1 MNLCCAVVD
10 NAPVVA
16 VGADGQ
22 ETVTG
27 NSLKPLEEMDNLTD
41 EMFNVITELDTCYSD
56 MTLLEERR
64 ISDIK
69 ERLCILEEKVLIWD
83 SDQLMTSDM
92 DSEEIAKYLQA
103 GDELRQLIEHLGNLQ
118 SSDKDGEQIEL
129 LNRSHSIMQMAMSR
143 LEDVLVHLLVQ
154 HRQPVEPDHMS
165 FHSTEEDIV
174 TDYSS
179 SSFDDESIDGEI
191 QSDAGRDSEDFVI
204 DLIHPSAISSLKSI
218 AELMFQSNYD
228 KECCQA
234 YISVRKAELDECLA
248 VLGMEKLGIEEILR
262 MDWNVLSI
270 KTKWWNR
277 AMKVFIRVYL
287 VSEKHLCDLILGNIT
302 RSETD
307 YCFVESSRNSIMQ
320 LLNFGEAVAIGPP
333 KPEKLF
339 RILDMY
345 ECLNDLLVDVE
356 ALFPGEY
363 GSSILTE
370 CHEVLLRL
378 SESARG
384 SFMEFKYAIRSNTST
399 TPFAGGRVH
408 PLTKYVMNY
417 IKALAVYGK
426 TLDLLLEDLHE
437 NDQISAAEDDRRDTS
452 VHSSPTAWHLLSVTS
467 ILESNLEVRSMLY
480 QDGPLQ
486 NFFMMNNIYYMFQK
500 VVDSD
505 LQNFLGDEW
514 IRAYK
519 RKFRQHATSY
529 ERASWNPVLSF
540 LKDEGICSRGSSTP
554 STTVLKERFKSFNL
568 ALEEVYRIQTA
579 WFIPDVQ
586 LRDELRISISLKVL
600 QAYRTFLGRYSVH
613 LDGTRHRD
621 RYIKYCPDDLERY
634 LLDLFEGLPK
644 SLQCPYWR

>member
-1 MNLCCAVVD
+1 MVD

-16 VGADGQ
+16 VAADGQ
-22 ETVTG
+22 ETVTR

-41 EMFNVITELDTCYSD
+41 EMFNIITELEAHYSD
-56 MTLLEERR
+56 MTLLEGKR

-69 ERLCILEEKVLIWD
+69 ERVHRLEEKVLIWD
-83 SDQLMTSDM
+83 SDQPMISDR
-92 DSEEIAKYLQA
+92 DSEEMAKFLQA
-103 GDELRQLIEHLGNLQ
+103 VDEVRQLIEHLGNLQ
-118 SSDKDGEQIEL
+118 SSDKHGEQIEL
-129 LNRSHSIMQMAMSR
+129 LNCSHSIMQMAMSR
-143 LEDVLVHLLVQ
+143 LEEELVHLLVKY
-154 HRQPVEPDHMS
+154 RQPVEPDNTS
-165 FHSTEEDIV
+165 FRSAEEEIV
-174 TDYSS
+174 HDYSS
-179 SSFDDESIDGEI
+179 SSFDEESIDGKI
-191 QSDAGRDSEDFVI
+191 QSDTDRDSEDFVI

-218 AELMFQSNYD
+218 VELMLLSNYD

-234 YISVRKAELDECLA
+234 YISVRKDALDECLA

-262 MDWNVLSI
+262 MDWNVLSSMI
-270 KTKWWNR
+270 KRWNR

-307 YCFVESSRNSIMQ
+307 NCFVESSRNSIMQ

-339 RILDMY
+339 RMLDMY
-345 ECLNDLLVDVE
+345 ECLNDLLGDVE
-356 ALFPGEY
+356 ALFLEEY
-363 GSSILTE
+363 GSGILTE

-378 SESARG
+378 SESVRG
-384 SFMEFKYAIRSNTST
+384 SFMKFKYAIQSNTST

-417 IKALAVYGK
+417 IKALADYGK
-426 TLDLLLEDLHE
+426 TLDLLLEDLDE
-437 NDQISAAEDDRRDTS
+437 KGPISVADDGGTDTS
-452 VHSSPTAWHLLSVTS
+452 VHSSPVAWHLLSVTS

-480 QDGPLQ
+480 QDGSLQ
-486 NFFMMNNIYYMFQK
+486 NFFMMNNIYYMVQK
-500 VVDSD
+500 VKDSD

-514 IRAYK
+514 IRAHK

-529 ERASWNPVLSF
+529 ERASWSSVLSF

-554 STTVLKERFKSFNL
+554 STTVLKERFKSFN
-568 ALEEVYRIQTA
+568 AAFEEVYRIQTG

-600 QAYRTFLGRYSVH
+600 QAYRTFLGRYSAH
-613 LDGTRHRD
+613 LDGIRHRD
-621 RYIKYCPDDLERY
+621 KYIKYFPDDLERY
-634 LLDLFEGLPK
+634 LLDLFEGSPK
-644 SLQCPYWR
+644 SLQYPYWR